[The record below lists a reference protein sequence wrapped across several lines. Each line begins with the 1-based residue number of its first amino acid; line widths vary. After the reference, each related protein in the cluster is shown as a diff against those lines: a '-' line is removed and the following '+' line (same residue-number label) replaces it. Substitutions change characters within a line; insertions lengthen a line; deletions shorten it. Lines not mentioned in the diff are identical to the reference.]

1 MSVKEEHRSL
11 LFSIRRSIRYHNRRR
26 MFFDRLNIVSN
37 ALSVIFG
44 STTFFA
50 LLPAIE
56 LQCLAIGAAAMV
68 TIISTINMVV
78 GSVRAARLHSDL
90 ARRFIELE
98 KKLVADGAPNK
109 KLLSDITQERL
120 DIEADEPPAL
130 IVLDA
135 ICHNELM
142 RSMGYKEERMLRI
155 GPFQRLLAQIVDY
168 RRHTIKEITA

>member
-1 MSVKEEHRSL
+1 MSTKEDRHNL

-26 MFFDRLNIVSN
+26 MFFDRLNVVSN

-50 LLPAIE
+50 LLPAIG
-56 LQCLAIGAAAMV
+56 LQYLAIGAAAMV

-90 ARRFIELE
+90 ARRFLELE
-98 KKLVADGAPNK
+98 KRLAADGSPNK
-109 KLLSDITQERL
+109 KLLSDIIQERL
-120 DIEADEPPAL
+120 DIEAEEPPAL
-130 IVLDA
+130 HVLDA

-155 GPFQRLLAQIVDY
+155 SPLQRSMAQIFDH
-168 RRHTIKEITA
+168 RRHTIKEINA